1 MKSAVKLLLPTLAAP
16 ALAGC
21 GADLAPKPTAL
32 WQSMPSPDPEPMV
45 ESWWRLADKGD
56 GLVRVETVESLPE
69 SNKADL
75 TSVHHDKRYE
85 NARSV
90 LVTLAFACDA
100 QRGVAESRVLTSD
113 RMAEGDVLS
122 KASIE
127 TGREAL
133 PFGGDYIP
141 FADGRVDPAWVKVY
155 KVPAHAVAGLE
166 LLYAQA
172 RPLTGPRLEHD
183 NPNRR
188 LRRTSVT
195 RRRIFV
201 PNCLRHPTDLIL
213 IKRFKPR
220 PRVFR

>member
-1 MKSAVKLLLPTLAAP
+1 MKFAVKLLLPTLAAL

-141 FADGRVDPAWVKVY
+141 FADGRVDPAWGRPTRCPCTWPQGSNSSIFRP
-155 KVPAHAVAGLE
+155 VPRPGPHPDG
-166 LLYAQA
+166 AQA
-172 RPLTGPRLEHD
+172 
-183 NPNRR
+183 
-188 LRRTSVT
+188 
-195 RRRIFV
+195 
-201 PNCLRHPTDLIL
+201 
-213 IKRFKPR
+213 
-220 PRVFR
+220 

>member
-1 MKSAVKLLLPTLAAP
+1 MKSAVKLLLPTLAAL

-45 ESWWRLADKGD
+45 ESLWRLADKGD

-69 SNKADL
+69 SNMGDL

-100 QRGVAESRVLTSD
+100 QRGVAESR
-113 RMAEGDVLS
+113 
-122 KASIE
+122 
-127 TGREAL
+127 
-133 PFGGDYIP
+133 
-141 FADGRVDPAWVKVY
+141 
-155 KVPAHAVAGLE
+155 
-166 LLYAQA
+166 AQA
-172 RPLTGPRLEHD
+172 RPLTGPRLEPD
-183 NPNRR
+183 ILNRS

-213 IKRFKPR
+213 IKLFKPR

>member
-1 MKSAVKLLLPTLAAP
+1 MKFAVKLLLPTLAAL

-113 RMAEGDVLS
+113 RMAEGDVLA

-141 FADGRVDPAWVKVY
+141 FANGRVDPAWVQAH

-172 RPLTGPRLEHD
+172 CPA
-183 NPNRR
+183 
-188 LRRTSVT
+188 
-195 RRRIFV
+195 
-201 PNCLRHPTDLIL
+201 
-213 IKRFKPR
+213 PR
-220 PRVFR
+220 PVP

>member
-1 MKSAVKLLLPTLAAP
+1 MKSAVKLPLPTLAAP

-21 GADLAPKPTAL
+21 GADLESKPTAL

-75 TSVHHDKRYE
+75 ASVHHDKRYE

-113 RMAEGDVLS
+113 RMVEGDVLS

-141 FADGRVDPAWVKVY
+141 FADGRGGIPPGGRPTRCPRTPSQDLSSSTPRP
-155 KVPAHAVAGLE
+155 VPRPGPSPDG
-166 LLYAQA
+166 AQA
-172 RPLTGPRLEHD
+172 
-183 NPNRR
+183 
-188 LRRTSVT
+188 
-195 RRRIFV
+195 
-201 PNCLRHPTDLIL
+201 
-213 IKRFKPR
+213 
-220 PRVFR
+220 

>member
-1 MKSAVKLLLPTLAAP
+1 MKFAVKLLLPTLAAL

-127 TGREAL
+127 TVARRCPLAATTFRLPTAGWIPPGGR
-133 PFGGDYIP
+133 PTRCPCTWPQGSNSSIFRPVPRPGP
-141 FADGRVDPAWVKVY
+141 HPDG
-155 KVPAHAVAGLE
+155 
-166 LLYAQA
+166 AQA
-172 RPLTGPRLEHD
+172 
-183 NPNRR
+183 
-188 LRRTSVT
+188 
-195 RRRIFV
+195 
-201 PNCLRHPTDLIL
+201 
-213 IKRFKPR
+213 
-220 PRVFR
+220 

>member
-1 MKSAVKLLLPTLAAP
+1 MKFAVKLLLPTLAAL

-141 FADGRVDPAWVKVY
+141 FADGRVDPAWGQAH

-172 RPLTGPRLEHD
+172 PALTGPSLQSEIP
-183 NPNRR
+183 NPAP
-188 LRRTSVT
+188 SSYT
-195 RRRIFV
+195 RDAKAHFCAELSLV
-201 PNCLRHPTDLIL
+201 SGEFDPDQA
-213 IKRFKPR
+213 F
-220 PRVFR
+220 

>member
-1 MKSAVKLLLPTLAAP
+1 MKSAVKLLLPTLVAL

-141 FADGRVDPAWVKVY
+141 FAVGRVDPAWGRPTRCPRTPSQDLSSSTPRP
-155 KVPAHAVAGLE
+155 VPRPGPSPDG
-166 LLYAQA
+166 AQA
-172 RPLTGPRLEHD
+172 
-183 NPNRR
+183 
-188 LRRTSVT
+188 
-195 RRRIFV
+195 
-201 PNCLRHPTDLIL
+201 
-213 IKRFKPR
+213 
-220 PRVFR
+220 

>member
-1 MKSAVKLLLPTLAAP
+1 MKFAVKLLLPTLAAL

-141 FADGRVDPAWVKVY
+141 FADGRVDPAWVQAH

-172 RPLTGPRLEHD
+172 PALTGPSLQSEIP
-183 NPNRR
+183 NPAP
-188 LRRTSVT
+188 SSYT
-195 RRRIFV
+195 RDAKAHFCAELSLV
-201 PNCLRHPTDLIL
+201 SGEFDPDQA
-213 IKRFKPR
+213 F
-220 PRVFR
+220 

>member
-1 MKSAVKLLLPTLAAP
+1 MKFAVKLLLPTLAAL

-21 GADLAPKPTAL
+21 GADLAPQPTAL

-100 QRGVAESRVLTSD
+100 QRGVAESRTAWPRATSSRRLPSRRAARRCPLAATTFRLPTAGWIPPGCRPTRCPRTPSQD
-113 RMAEGDVLS
+113 LS
-122 KASIE
+122 SS
-127 TGREAL
+127 TLRPVPHPG
-133 PFGGDYIP
+133 PSP
-141 FADGRVDPAWVKVY
+141 DG
-155 KVPAHAVAGLE
+155 
-166 LLYAQA
+166 AQA
-172 RPLTGPRLEHD
+172 
-183 NPNRR
+183 
-188 LRRTSVT
+188 
-195 RRRIFV
+195 
-201 PNCLRHPTDLIL
+201 
-213 IKRFKPR
+213 
-220 PRVFR
+220 

>member
-1 MKSAVKLLLPTLAAP
+1 MKFAVKLLLPTLAAL

-141 FADGRVDPAWVKVY
+141 FADGRVDPAWVQAH

-172 RPLTGPRLEHD
+172 PDLTGPSLQSEIP
-183 NPNRR
+183 NPAP
-188 LRRTSVT
+188 SSYT
-195 RRRIFV
+195 RDAKAHFCAELSLV
-201 PNCLRHPTDLIL
+201 SGEFDPDQA
-213 IKRFKPR
+213 F
-220 PRVFR
+220 

>member
-1 MKSAVKLLLPTLAAP
+1 MKFAVKLLLPTLAAL

-45 ESWWRLADKGD
+45 ESLWRLADKGD

-141 FADGRVDPAWVKVY
+141 FADGRVDPAWGRPTRCPHTPSQDLSSSTPRP
-155 KVPAHAVAGLE
+155 VPRPGPSPDG
-166 LLYAQA
+166 AQA
-172 RPLTGPRLEHD
+172 
-183 NPNRR
+183 
-188 LRRTSVT
+188 
-195 RRRIFV
+195 
-201 PNCLRHPTDLIL
+201 
-213 IKRFKPR
+213 
-220 PRVFR
+220 